1 MQSPLSFL
9 YLYLLSI
16 DIFKCN
22 QISKSHAT
30 IFRVSEW
37 FIIKDFT
44 VNLLTV
50 YCRIKRDD
58 SHRIAWI
65 RIAPRSDCLE
75 SSSVVCTFPLINSWH
90 FTGFREWDSGRK
102 KGGKVF
108 SCCVSSYNP
117 ERTKEHRAFH
127 RNNLRR
133 GVTAYHPKTAI
144 PLIAHPRATV
154 RRMGRRT
161 QLWPRQPLS
170 TSGQL
175 FLNLPKVTSC
185 LVGSANTADILIKVA
200 FIKRSFLRLHCQFY
214 FHQSNETFDS
224 RMRECEWVK
233 YKLYRNVKLKIS
245 DFIRIWKLI
254 SIRKSDSIMD
264 TVRQN

>member
-1 MQSPLSFL
+1 M
-9 YLYLLSI
+9 
-16 DIFKCN
+16 N
-22 QISKSHAT
+22 G
-30 IFRVSEW
+30 
-37 FIIKDFT
+37 
-44 VNLLTV
+44 
-50 YCRIKRDD
+50 
-58 SHRIAWI
+58 I
-65 RIAPRSDCLE
+65 RGE
-75 SSSVVCTFPLINSWH
+75 
-90 FTGFREWDSGRK
+90 K

-108 SCCVSSYNP
+108 SCRVSSYNP
-117 ERTKEHRAFH
+117 ERTKERRAFH

-144 PLIAHPRATV
+144 PLIAHPRATA

-185 LVGSANTADILIKVA
+185 LVGSANTADVLIKVA
-200 FIKRSFLRLHCQFY
+200 FIKRSFLRCQFSNFFY
-214 FHQSNETFDS
+214 QSNETFDS

-233 YKLYRNVKLKIS
+233 YKLYRDMELKTIS
-245 DFIRIWKLI
+245 DFICIWKLT

-264 TVRQN
+264 TVRRN

>member
-1 MQSPLSFL
+1 MQSPLSLL
-9 YLYLLSI
+9 YLYPLFI
-16 DIFKCN
+16 DIFKRN

-30 IFRVSEW
+30 IFRVSER
-37 FIIKDFT
+37 FIKDCT
-44 VNLLTV
+44 ANLSILTV
-50 YCRIKRDD
+50 YCGIKRDD

-65 RIAPRSDCLE
+65 RIAPRSDCSE
-75 SSSVVCTFPLINSWH
+75 SISVVCTFPLINSWH
-90 FTGFREWDSGRK
+90 FTGIREWDSGRK

-108 SCCVSSYNP
+108 SCRVSSYNP
-117 ERTKEHRAFH
+117 ERTKERRAFH

-175 FLNLPKVTSC
+175 FLNLLKVTSC
-185 LVGSANTADILIKVA
+185 LVGSANTADVLIKVA
-200 FIKRSFLRLHCQFY
+200 FIKRSFLRCQFSSI
-214 FHQSNETFDS
+214 FINRTKLSIQEWESVNE
-224 RMRECEWVK
+224 WNIN
-233 YKLYRNVKLKIS
+233 YIA
-245 DFIRIWKLI
+245 IW
-254 SIRKSDSIMD
+254 
-264 TVRQN
+264 N